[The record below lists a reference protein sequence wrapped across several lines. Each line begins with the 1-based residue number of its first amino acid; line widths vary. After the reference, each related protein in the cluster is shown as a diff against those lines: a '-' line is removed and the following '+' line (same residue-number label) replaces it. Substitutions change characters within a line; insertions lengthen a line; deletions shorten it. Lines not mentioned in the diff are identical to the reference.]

1 MDETMKLLVGL
12 AVFFMM
18 AGFTFYLAGT
28 QRIHAFVTAV
38 LLTFSLLSGLV
49 IANYD
54 WLERLRFEVPGL
66 QVYQDQVVKIRE
78 EATQE
83 LRNEVEKQKK
93 ELSDLLAAHADLT
106 GRLESQKKNIEAVL
120 DSTRS
125 LETELKEKE
134 QALKELV
141 ARAEQARD
149 QMAAVQGQTSELAL
163 MLTRIIWLQFQSAN
177 QQNPERADAAVK
189 QIMDGL
195 DEIVGLV
202 ITDPQ
207 ARNEFVSG
215 VMGSLPPP
223 RP

>member
-1 MDETMKLLVGL
+1 MKLLVAL

-38 LLTFSLLSGLV
+38 LLTFSLLSGFV

-54 WLERLRFEVPGL
+54 WLEGMRFEVPGL
-66 QVYQDQVVKIRE
+66 QLYQDQVRKIRE

-83 LRNEVEKQKK
+83 LRGEVEKQKRD
-93 ELSDLLAAHADLT
+93 LSNLLAEHADLT
-106 GRLESQKKNIEAVL
+106 TRLEAQKKSIEAVL

-125 LETELKEKE
+125 LENELKEKE
-134 QALKELV
+134 QALKDLA

-149 QMAAVQGQTSELAL
+149 HMVAVQGQSSELAL
-163 MLTRIIWLQFQSAN
+163 MLTRIIWLQFQAAN
-177 QQNPERADAAVK
+177 QQTPERAEAAVR

-202 ITDPQ
+202 IADPQ
-207 ARNEFVSG
+207 ARSEFVSG

-223 RP
+223 QR

>member
-1 MDETMKLLVGL
+1 MKLLVGL

-28 QRIHAFVTAV
+28 QRIHALVTAV
-38 LLTFSLLSGLV
+38 LLSFSLLSGFV

-66 QVYQDQVVKIRE
+66 QLYEDRVLRIRE
-78 EATQE
+78 EAIQE
-83 LRNEVEKQKK
+83 LRGEVERRKK
-93 ELSDLLAAHADLT
+93 ELSDLMAEHADLT

-125 LETELKEKE
+125 FENELKEKE
-134 QALKELV
+134 QALKDIA
-141 ARAEQARD
+141 ARAELARD
-149 QMAAVQGQTSELAL
+149 HMVAVQGRTSELAL
-163 MLTRIIWLQFQSAN
+163 LLTRITWLQFQAAN
-177 QQNPERADAAVK
+177 QQSPERAEAAVK